1 MVKVLMFYRLSKLQ
15 YFYKGLYFTQLVN
28 SNLQLKEVKME
39 ERDKITL
46 EKDITTVSTVTVW
59 NSLMIT
65 LK

>member
-15 YFYKGLYFTQLVN
+15 YLYKGLYFTQLVN
-28 SNLQLKEVKME
+28 NNRQLREVKME

-46 EKDITTVSTVTVW
+46 EKDIKTVYTATVW
-59 NSLMIT
+59 NSLMLT